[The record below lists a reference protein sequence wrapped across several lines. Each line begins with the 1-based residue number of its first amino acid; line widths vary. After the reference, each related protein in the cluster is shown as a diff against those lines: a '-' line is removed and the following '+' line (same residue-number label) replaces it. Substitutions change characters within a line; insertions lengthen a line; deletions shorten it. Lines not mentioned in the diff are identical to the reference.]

1 MSEAT
6 PLRRIAV
13 FCGSSLGSDPRLTDA
28 AGTLARLLAEQ
39 GLGIVYGGASCGL
52 MGLIADQALAAG
64 GEVIGVLPRSLQE
77 RELAHRGLTQLHI
90 VNSMHERKA
99 LMADLADG
107 FVALPGGFG
116 TLDEFCEVLTWAQ
129 LGIHAK
135 PCGLLNVAGYYDAFL
150 AQVERAEASGLMRAA
165 HHRFIIDAN
174 EPDVLL
180 ARMRSFRPAAAAS
193 KWAEPVRP

>member
-13 FCGSSLGSDPRLTDA
+13 FCGSSLGSDPRLADA
-28 AGTLARLLAEQ
+28 AATFARLLVGQ
-39 GLGIVYGGASCGL
+39 GIGIVYGGASCGL

-135 PCGLLNVAGYYDAFL
+135 PCGVLNVAGYYDAFL
-150 AQVERAEASGLMRAA
+150 AQVERAEASGLMRAT
-165 HHRFIIDAN
+165 HRQLILDAT
-174 EPDVLL
+174 EPSALL
-180 ARMRSFRPAAAAS
+180 ARMRSFQPPATLT
-193 KWAEPVRP
+193 KWTEPVRR

>member
-1 MSEAT
+1 MSEAQT
-6 PLRRIAV
+6 LRRIAV
-13 FCGSSLGSDPRLTDA
+13 FCGSSLGSDPRLADA
-28 AGTLARLLAEQ
+28 AGTLARLLAGQ
-39 GLGIVYGGASCGL
+39 GIGVVYGGASCGL

-77 RELAHRGLTQLHI
+77 RELAHRGLTRLHI
-90 VNSMHERKA
+90 VETMHERKA

-129 LGIHAK
+129 LGIHTN

-165 HHRFIIDAN
+165 HRQFIIDAN

-180 ARMRSFRPAAAAS
+180 ARMRNFRPAAAGS
-193 KWAEPVRP
+193 KWAEPVCR